1 MSTNHEVIIGTTR
14 DRCAIC
20 GSRELE
26 LAIDLPGLP
35 LTDTFCRKITIDAIG
50 GIDQQ
55 LQFCLV
61 CGHAQ
66 LSCQVNPG
74 ILYGSGYGF
83 RTSASVTARKGTEF
97 FLSFLNE
104 LAPGR
109 QFSCIL
115 DLGCN
120 DLYLL
125 QQLQG
130 RARIRCGID
139 PIWISREDQVEDESL
154 LVIGAPIEEVDLGLR
169 LEARPD
175 LILCRHTL
183 EHIGDPV
190 TVLHRLF
197 AFAAEDALFLFE
209 VPGLEALVNRFRFD
223 QVFHQHLQY
232 FSLASF
238 HRLIR
243 ETDGYYLSHRIN
255 YHDWGAL
262 LIAFTKKN
270 GNVKEWIESFAKLE
284 LPVINMNYNI
294 FLEQMAN
301 MNQVLK
307 TLDGSL
313 IYGYGAAHMLPV
325 LSYHLKNDF
334 SSFKAII
341 DDDASKDGWYYSNLP
356 VPIKHVDKA
365 DDLMDASIFITAIDN
380 VKPILIEL
388 LKQRPRHI
396 LYPFN
401 LI

>member
-1 MSTNHEVIIGTTR
+1 M
-14 DRCAIC
+14 
-20 GSRELE
+20 
-26 LAIDLPGLP
+26 
-35 LTDTFCRKITIDAIG
+35 
-50 GIDQQ
+50 
-55 LQFCLV
+55 
-61 CGHAQ
+61 
-66 LSCQVNPG
+66 
-74 ILYGSGYGF
+74 
-83 RTSASVTARKGTEF
+83 
-97 FLSFLNE
+97 
-104 LAPGR
+104 
-109 QFSCIL
+109 
-115 DLGCN
+115 
-120 DLYLL
+120 
-125 QQLQG
+125 
-130 RARIRCGID
+130 
-139 PIWISREDQVEDESL
+139 EDQSL
-154 LVIGAPIEEVDLGLR
+154 RVIGAPIEEVDLGLR

-183 EHIGDPV
+183 EHIGDPA

-197 AFAAEDALFLFE
+197 PCAAEDALFLFE

-243 ETDGYYLSHRIN
+243 ETEGYYLAHRIN

-270 GNVKEWIESFAKLE
+270 GNMKKWKESFAKLE
-284 LPVINMNYNI
+284 LSIIKRNYNL

-301 MNQVLK
+301 MNHVLM
-307 TLDGSL
+307 TLNGSL
-313 IYGYGAAHMLPV
+313 IYGYGAAQMLPV

-341 DDDASKDGWYYSNLP
+341 DDDPSKDCWYYSNLP
-356 VPIKHVDKA
+356 VPIQHVDKA
-365 DDLMDASIFITAIDN
+365 DALMESSIFITAIDN
-380 VKPILIEL
+380 VSSILVKL

>member
-1 MSTNHEVIIGTTR
+1 MSINHKVIIGGTL
-14 DRCAIC
+14 DRCAVC
-20 GSRELE
+20 GGRELE
-26 LAIDLPGLP
+26 LLVDLPGLP
-35 LTDTFCRKITIDAIG
+35 LTDTFCQEIMLAAIR

-55 LQFCLV
+55 LQFCRV

-66 LSCQVNPG
+66 LGRQVNPN
-74 ILYGSGYGF
+74 ILYGEGYGF
-83 RTSASVTARKGTEF
+83 RTSTSITARKGTEF
-97 FLSFLNE
+97 FLSFLDE

-125 QQLQG
+125 EQLQG

-139 PIWISREDQVEDESL
+139 PIWASREGQVKDQSL
-154 LVIGAPIEEVDLGLR
+154 RVIGAPIEEVDLGLR

-183 EHIGDPV
+183 EHIADPV

-197 AFAAEDALFLFE
+197 DFAAADALFLFE

-232 FSLASF
+232 FSPASF

-243 ETDGYYLSHRIN
+243 ETGGYYLSHRIN

-270 GNVKEWIESFAKLE
+270 GNMKKWKESFAKLE
-284 LPVINMNYNI
+284 LSIIKRNYNL

-301 MNQVLK
+301 MNHVLM
-307 TLDGSL
+307 TLNGSL
-313 IYGYGAAHMLPV
+313 IYGYGAAQMLPV
-325 LSYHLKNDF
+325 LAYHLKNDF

-341 DDDASKDGWYYSNLP
+341 DDDPSKDGWYYSNLP
-356 VPIKHVDKA
+356 VPIQHADKA
-365 DDLMDASIFITAIDN
+365 DALMESSIFITAIDN
-380 VKPILIEL
+380 VSSILVKL